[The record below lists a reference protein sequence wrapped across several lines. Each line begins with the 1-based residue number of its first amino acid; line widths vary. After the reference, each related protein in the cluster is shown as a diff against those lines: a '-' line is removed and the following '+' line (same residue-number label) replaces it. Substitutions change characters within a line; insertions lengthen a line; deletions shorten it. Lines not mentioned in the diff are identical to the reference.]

1 MQKKEREQ
9 FEQDRLQVLLEFF
22 ETIIQSILY
31 VREIYP
37 ATMFEKTVTRGINQI
52 TYTFKNEELREYISA
67 CVLSVKPW
75 FKKKLVQSLVVNI
88 VAPVEN
94 GNWKQM
100 LLVEQFL
107 FEISMH
113 QEQISY
119 AESSSMFSNL
129 YWLLRDFYI
138 KVHSCK
144 NQHSDVYLQLSEQAR
159 ENLSFK
165 VQVVVKNNDLELNL
179 MDKLDWLIAGNES
192 ENEQEQCIIIPIK
205 SMQDSNIGLGIQLLV
220 KQKR

>member
-1 MQKKEREQ
+1 M
-9 FEQDRLQVLLEFF
+9 LLEFF

-37 ATMFEKTVTRGINQI
+37 ATMFEKTVTRGTNQI

-67 CVLSVKPW
+67 CVLSMKTW
-75 FKKKLVQSLVVNI
+75 LKKQLVHSLIVNI

-94 GNWKQM
+94 GNQKQM

-107 FEISMH
+107 FEISMY

-119 AESSSMFSNL
+119 AESSSVFSNF
-129 YWLLRDFYI
+129 YWLLRDFYV
-138 KVHSCK
+138 KVHSWK
-144 NQHSDVYLQLSEQAR
+144 SQHSDVYLRLNEQAR
-159 ENLSFK
+159 DNLSFK
-165 VQVVVKNNDLELNL
+165 IQIVLKNNGQELNL
-179 MDKLDWLIAGNES
+179 MDKLDWLIVGHES
-192 ENEQEQCIIIPIK
+192 EDEQAQLQEQCVIIPIR
-205 SMQDSNIGLGIQLLV
+205 SVRDSSIGLGIQLLV